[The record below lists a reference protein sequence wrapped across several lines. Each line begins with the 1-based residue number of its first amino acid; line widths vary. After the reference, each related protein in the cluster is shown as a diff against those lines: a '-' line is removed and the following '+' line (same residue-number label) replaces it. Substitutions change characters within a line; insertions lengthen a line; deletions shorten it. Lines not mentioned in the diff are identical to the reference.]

1 MKQSKKAVGTPMR
14 LAALALAVVLTVVL
28 APSLGTKASAFTSLN
43 HIESIKANQ
52 STFNIVEIVPQ
63 ANTGSIGYYVD
74 GCEPTSN
81 YWMTQVAAGTT
92 RTARANIAQTIF
104 TNLQA
109 RGILGNTTADTS
121 CPLTYFGDYA
131 EYYPWES
138 ATGAT
143 TLTLNK
149 EDTVQL
155 SNSQFTYTGINQGA
169 FKNNSNATYRGSS
182 GGYEYAQNI
191 DHFVYVESTDTIKAD
206 TANYYYNIGQT
217 EDSSFIKI
225 DFNDSDINTTLK
237 ELADSVT
244 AIYTPVYKTGSTTDV
259 DYYVY
264 AGTLGAGFMLNVNE
278 AYYYVDTTKIGNP
291 YTGSTATAA
300 TSPMHYYAV
309 ANSTT
314 PYVQVT
320 DKAKGCF
327 SMDLSNYEYVGE
339 NHGDYKL
346 ETGTDTLTVTY
357 STIKVAGGYKN
368 NDWLLRYVFDAED
381 DAAAAVKAKMKIQVF
396 SVCPNTGDSVIT
408 DNINKLLSAADL
420 VVLSDGLN
428 LSDGGKVGGY
438 STSGQIDLTSAQITT
453 LTAMQKAGTA
463 ILLDGRIANESAA
476 SNLKT
481 FASTA
486 MSGQTASFVSGSV
499 YGFVPETT
507 ARLAIATK
515 DFPAEL
521 SGYTDT
527 TSPYYDVYN
536 EITYE
541 NFLRTTANKDTTDLL
556 PTKIS
561 MANCLRYIVNYS
573 GQRVENKK
581 DSVKVLDVEP
591 LTQETSYSGC
601 LSQSTVAAWLKD
613 SGISASNI
621 TITTMSTAEFISKI
635 EDINEVYDLVYIGA
649 STDNFSL
656 QSDGTPQYRDTTMN
670 GMFYTNI
677 GDTCSLSGMY
687 VGMMDSDYSGSVN
700 DSRSYRLSGKDIT
713 PAKVDE
719 LKNFAQSGFPII
731 VSDGLLSAGHDATPA
746 YPISVSLTGAY
757 SRGYLTL
764 NATVTTDATGTFEY
778 NWYRTGD
785 DQPVAYASRTA
796 SKTNSVTIS
805 DPDEGT
811 YYCTVTLQGKM
822 ATSNAIT
829 LGKVYNASVYD
840 SDDENTVTIQ
850 PIEITGE
857 YNRSKYGKVN
867 HYEVSVADFLGTSGI
882 SYQWQYKTAS
892 GWKNYTETGSV
903 TSTINVD
910 YTKSQYADSVHFR
923 CKVTIN
929 GTDYYSKSIY
939 YRGGGFRSVVEN
951 GSTTY
956 ELSVVVNSFGTAS
969 GAKLTAVALTN
980 PSLVGATY
988 AYQWYSYEE
997 DLWSGSWEEYST
1009 DSTIE
1014 NITSG
1019 YYYCTVSLKGQNS
1032 SAQSKTYYVSYQLGV
1047 TVNPSGGTTVTIP
1060 ATEATDA
1067 TVNGARVDNCSNMY
1081 TALSTLL
1088 PYANVMTAT
1097 EAGKQTNTLLKYL
1110 NLSKPSINFTAKP
1123 KEYTVDTQLGNS
1135 LIDNNQL
1142 VYTFTINNPTE
1153 ATPLTTRYSCQLY
1166 LDRNADG
1173 RYKSSEEISDL
1184 LIKDGDGNVVEANQL
1199 AAGRTY
1205 TVTRKLPGTYSGI
1218 IPWQLK
1224 ITKIGADQIHTSQT
1238 GYTYLQPAA
1247 GKATVIKVLQITAQ
1261 TAYTTGWG
1269 GTDYYT
1275 FSLDTTDTTYQKDS
1289 MDRVAEQEYLELFK
1303 ELRDA
1308 GLYDIQVT
1316 TKTVADVNKMSS
1328 DQINTLFTG
1337 KDMLLLGFSNL
1348 YGGNDGSPYSLS
1360 STAASAVVSFIKSG
1374 NAVLFTHDTTS
1385 FANLPERYR
1394 SSYSQYWGY
1403 YFNSII
1409 RDAVGLDRYGV
1420 TNTTFGISK
1429 YAPNY
1434 QASTYSDLVSSGY
1447 NSGTLTSA
1455 QAKLLTDAK
1464 YSIAYKP
1471 GSGKSATVAQPQG
1484 VIDLRL
1490 KYSGFMASSSVSQV
1504 NKGQITTYPYNINT
1518 RDFGNI
1524 DAGSTLTIGD
1534 THQQYY
1540 QLNMNSD
1547 DTVVWFCLS
1556 GGTYSS
1562 DYKNDGVNAYYIYN
1576 KGNVTYSGAGHSP
1589 KDTTEI
1595 EAKLF
1600 VNTMIAAYR
1609 SAAVDPTFDFK
1620 SSDDQP
1626 VTSQFVPMEYTEIGK
1641 SMAGT
1646 AVENTKIYFKIS
1658 DTNLTADKTVGV
1670 QFYYQ
1675 LGDGTLTEIK
1685 SDLVIHRADT
1695 GAVVAAANVHS
1706 DTLYYFTLS
1715 NSADSVP
1722 PDPTSAGSVLS
1733 IFAGS
1738 SESMLSLQG
1747 KVTTTIGTKDYIGI
1761 STMTLQKLGFMSLR

>member
-1 MKQSKKAVGTPMR
+1 MKQSKKAVGIPMR
-14 LAALALAVVLTVVL
+14 LAALALAIVLTAVL

-52 STFNIVEIVPQ
+52 STFNIVEIVPR

-81 YWMTQVAAGTT
+81 YWMTEVAAGTT
-92 RTARANIAQTIF
+92 RTARANIAKTVFQ
-104 TNLQA
+104 NLQA
-109 RGILGNTTADTS
+109 RGILGSTPADTS
-121 CPLTYFGDYA
+121 CPLTYLGDYA

-138 ATGAT
+138 APGAT

-155 SNSQFTYTGINQGA
+155 SNSQFTFTGSNQGA

-182 GGYEYAQNI
+182 GGYGYAQNI

-217 EDSSFIKI
+217 GDSSFIKI
-225 DFNDSDINTTLK
+225 DFNDLAINTTLK
-237 ELADSVT
+237 GLAKSVT
-244 AIYTPVYKTGSTTDV
+244 AIYTPVYKTGSTTEEV
-259 DYYVY
+259 DHYVY

-278 AYYYVDTTKIGNP
+278 TYYYVATAKIGNP
-291 YTGSTATAA
+291 NTGSAA
-300 TSPMHYYAV
+300 AAVTSPMHYYAV

-320 DKAKGCF
+320 DPAKGCF

-346 ETGTDTLTVTY
+346 ESGTDTLTVTY
-357 STIKVAGGYKN
+357 STIKVTGGYRN
-368 NDWLLRYVFDAED
+368 NDWLLKDVFDAED
-381 DAAAAVKAKMKIQVF
+381 TTLAALKAKRKIQVF

-428 LSDGGKVGGY
+428 LSDGCKVGGY

-481 FASTA
+481 FAGTA
-486 MSGQTASFVSGSV
+486 MGGQTASFVSGSV

-561 MANCLRYIVNYS
+561 MANCLRYIINYS

-581 DSVKVLDVEP
+581 DTVKVLDVEP
-591 LTQETSYSGC
+591 LTQKTSYSGC

-687 VGMMDSDYSGSVN
+687 VGMMDSDYPVN
-700 DSRSYRLSGKDIT
+700 VNAYNSYRLSGNDIT
-713 PAKVDE
+713 QTKLDE
-719 LKNFAQSGFPII
+719 LTDFARSGFPII
-731 VSDGLLSAGHDATPA
+731 VSNDLLNAGTDAAPA
-746 YPISVSLTGAY
+746 YDMSVSLTGTY
-757 SRGYLTL
+757 SGGYLTL
-764 NATVTTDATGTFEY
+764 TATVNTDAKGTFEY
-778 NWYRTGD
+778 NWYTTD
-785 DQPVAYASRTA
+785 SNQPVASVSRTT

-805 DPDEGT
+805 YPDEGT
-811 YYCTVTLQGKM
+811 YYCKVTLQDKIADSNTVTLGRD
-822 ATSNAIT
+822 
-829 LGKVYNASVYD
+829 YNASVKN
-840 SDDENTVTIQ
+840 SNNERSTIIT
-850 PIEITGE
+850 PVEITGVA
-857 YNRSKYGKVN
+857 YQSWYN
-867 HYEVSVADFLGTSGI
+867 HYSVSVAEYLGMSGI
-882 SYQWQYKTAS
+882 AYRWQYRANS
-892 GWKNYTETGSV
+892 GSSWNNYTGSGYN
-903 TSTINVD
+903 TSEIYVNPNYYD
-910 YTKSQYADSVHFR
+910 DNYHFR
-923 CKVTIN
+923 CKVTVN
-929 GTDYYSKSIY
+929 GTDYYSKSVY
-939 YRGGGFRSVVEN
+939 YSYYSGGYQSADEN

-956 ELSVVVNSFGTAS
+956 TLSVMVSSSGTAS
-969 GAKLTAVALTN
+969 GATLTASATTTPNLT
-980 PSLVGATY
+980 GATY
-988 AYQWYSYEE
+988 DYKWYRYRNNYG
-997 DLWSGSWEEYST
+997 WQEYLSNT
-1009 DSTIE
+1009 TIE

-1019 YYYCTVSLKGQNS
+1019 YYYCTVSLKGQES
-1032 SAQSKTYYVSYQLGV
+1032 YAQSKTYYVSNQLGV
-1047 TVNPSGGTTVTIP
+1047 TVNLLDGTTITIP

-1081 TALSTLL
+1081 SALSTLL

-1097 EAGKQTNTLLKYL
+1097 EAGKQTNILLKYL

-1123 KEYTVDTQLGNS
+1123 DEYTTDYQLGTS
-1135 LIDNNQL
+1135 LINDNTL
-1142 VYTFTINNPTE
+1142 AYTFTISNPTE

-1247 GKATVIKVLQITAQ
+1247 GKATVIKVLQITAK
-1261 TAYTTGWG
+1261 TADTRDGRDTGY
-1269 GTDYYT
+1269 YYT
-1275 FSLDTTDTTYQKDS
+1275 FSLDTANTTYQRESLDLS
-1289 MDRVAEQEYLELFK
+1289 AEQKYLELFK

-1434 QASTYSDLVSSGY
+1434 QPSTYSDLVSSGY

-1589 KDTTEI
+1589 KDTTVI

-1609 SAAVDPTFDFK
+1609 SAAVDPEFDFK
-1620 SSDDQP
+1620 SPDDQP

-1685 SDLVIHRADT
+1685 SNLVIHRADT
-1695 GAVVAAANVHS
+1695 GAVVAAAKVHS